1 MNVLRKYG
9 HPHIVTHL
17 ATWTQDEAYFM
28 LFPYAQCN
36 LRQYMRQRRFRERE
50 EDILWFLEQLQ
61 GLASA
66 LKMIHDLT
74 NEEDLAEPSSPMLQ
88 PPSPVL
94 PGERR
99 AGWHHD
105 LKPENILFFWHTD
118 PPRGCFRISDW
129 GSGKV
134 NTYRS
139 GKTSINTPSPTGTP
153 TYEPPEVMSEGRTS
167 RPYDV
172 WSLGCVFL
180 ELLVW
185 ALFDFEAV
193 KQFKKERSAR
203 RDLSAASSREDDAFW
218 QRDESQSIVLRKAVD
233 AIILR
238 LEDRV
243 KRLQRPKAF
252 QAVVDLIKAMLNI
265 NKRERIAALDVE
277 DTLSRICKWKR
288 VEFEDSDLAAT
299 DDDPAIPRLSLKA
312 PENPPRATT
321 LHSRSVSPAYATFVS
336 SSPIDIQSA
345 RAVHSRDNSVTDA
358 LSPVWVTRSRN
369 TSNAS
374 STMSFRDAK
383 IGPSKASSP
392 EPAEEL
398 NPSGQ
403 S

>member
-1 MNVLRKYG
+1 
-9 HPHIVTHL
+9 
-17 ATWTQDEAYFM
+17 M

-36 LRQYMRQRRFRERE
+36 LREYMRKRRFRERE
-50 EDILWFLEQLQ
+50 EDILWFLEQLH

-94 PGERR
+94 PPGERR
-99 AGWHHD
+99 SGWHHD

-118 PPRGCFRISDW
+118 PPRGNFRISDW

-153 TYEPPEVMSEGRTS
+153 TYEPPEVMVEGKTS

-185 ALFDFEAV
+185 ALFDFETV
-193 KQFKKERSAR
+193 KKFKKERFAR

-233 AIILR
+233 AYILS

-265 NKRERIAALDVE
+265 NSERRIKALHVE
-277 DTLSRICKWKR
+277 DTLERICKWTR
-288 VEFEDSDLAAT
+288 VEFEDSDSAAK
-299 DDDPAIPRLSLKA
+299 DNDPAIPRLSLKA

-336 SSPIDIQSA
+336 SPIDTHSG
-345 RAVHSRDNSVTDA
+345 RGLHSRDTSVIDA
-358 LSPVWVTRSRN
+358 LSPYRVNRSRN

-383 IGPSKASSP
+383 TGPSKASSP

>member
-1 MNVLRKYG
+1 
-9 HPHIVTHL
+9 
-17 ATWTQDEAYFM
+17 M

-36 LRQYMRQRRFRERE
+36 LGQYMRQRKFRERKE
-50 EDILWFLEQLQ
+50 EILWFLEQLQ

-74 NEEDLAEPSSPMLQ
+74 DEEDLAEPSSPMLQ

-94 PGERR
+94 PEERMS
-99 AGWHHD
+99 AWHHD

-118 PPRGCFRISDW
+118 PPRGYLRISDW

-153 TYEPPEVMSEGRTS
+153 TYEPPEVLVEGRTS

-180 ELLVW
+180 ELLIW

-193 KQFKKERSAR
+193 KRFKKERYAR
-203 RDLSAASSREDDAFW
+203 RDLSAIFSREDDAFW

-233 AIILR
+233 AYILR

-252 QAVVDLIKAMLNI
+252 QAVVDLIKAMLNVD
-265 NKRERIAALDVE
+265 RGRRITALDVE
-277 DTLSRICKWKR
+277 NTLSRICRWAR
-288 VEFEDSDLAAT
+288 VEFENS
-299 DDDPAIPRLSLKA
+299 DPAIPRLSLRA
-312 PENPPRATT
+312 PENPPRATS
-321 LHSRSVSPAYATFVS
+321 LHSRSVSPAYAAFVS
-336 SSPIDIQSA
+336 SSPIDIHSG
-345 RAVHSRDNSVTDA
+345 RGLHSRDASVIDA
-358 LSPVWVTRSRN
+358 LSPYRINRSRN

-374 STMSFRDAK
+374 STMSSRDAK
-383 IGPSKASSP
+383 TGPSKASSP
-392 EPAEEL
+392 EPGEET
-398 NPSGQ
+398 NASGQ

>member
-1 MNVLRKYG
+1 
-9 HPHIVTHL
+9 
-17 ATWTQDEAYFM
+17 M

-36 LRQYMRQRRFRERE
+36 LRQYMRKRKFHDRK
-50 EDILWFLEQLQ
+50 EDILWFLEQLH

-74 NEEDLAEPSSPMLQ
+74 NEDDQAEPSSPMLQ

-118 PPRGCFRISDW
+118 PPRGILRISDW

-139 GKTSINTPSPTGTP
+139 GSINTPSPTGTP
-153 TYEPPEVMSEGRTS
+153 TYEAPEVLVEGRTS

-185 ALFDFEAV
+185 ALVDYEAV
-193 KQFKKERSAR
+193 EKLKKERFGR
-203 RDLSAASSREDDAFW
+203 RDLGSANSREDDAFW
-218 QRDESQSIVLRKAVD
+218 QNTAAQGIVLRRAVLER
-233 AIILR
+233 ISY
-238 LEDRV
+238 LEDRIQ
-243 KRLQRPKAF
+243 RLQRLKPFK
-252 QAVVDLIKAMLNI
+252 AVVDLIKTMFNV
-265 NKRERIAALDVE
+265 NRETRIEALDVE
-277 DTLSRICKWKR
+277 DTLSRICR
-288 VEFEDSDLAAT
+288 RTRIEFEDSDSADT
-299 DDDPAIPRLSLKA
+299 DNDPAIPHLSLKA
-312 PENPPRATT
+312 RDNPPRANTPQ
-321 LHSRSVSPAYATFVS
+321 SRSASPAYGPYVT
-336 SSPIDIQSA
+336 SSPIDMYS
-345 RAVHSRDNSVTDA
+345 RRGLHSRDNSATNA
-358 LSPVWVTRSRN
+358 LSPHIVITRSRN

-383 IGPSKASSP
+383 TGPSKA
-392 EPAEEL
+392 
-398 NPSGQ
+398 
-403 S
+403 